1 MALRF
6 ISGSA
11 NSGPMRAVARSFSAA
26 AREVLQSAPAAEVT
40 TLKNGLR
47 VASQPTASGT
57 ATVGVWIDSGSRY
70 ENDGNNGVATFL
82 EHMIYKG
89 TGKRTQAQLETE
101 LGKIGASLNSF
112 TSREHTGYYAQ
123 CPASKIE
130 KTIDILAD
138 VLRNSKFDDAVIETE
153 RNVLIRKMQEAEEN
167 IQEVVFDNMHSAAFQ
182 GTPFARSPLG
192 TTDAIRNI
200 TRRDI
205 VEFAQDHYK
214 PVRMVISGA
223 GAVSQDQLS
232 QFAEKYFG
240 DLSNEYERK
249 VPVVGGIRFT
259 GSEYRYRDDNI
270 PHMYGAVAVEG
281 VGLGHP
287 DSLALQVASTLVGQW
302 DVTHAASTNAPSR
315 LAQKVSTDPEVFS
328 YENFSLNYKDTGLF
342 GIYFVLAGHTLEDAT
357 SIVRKFQREW
367 KHLTSGVTDAEVD
380 RAKAQLKTNLFR
392 SLEGTTAKADSNA
405 RQILYSGNL
414 KTAAELVQD
423 IDRIDASAIREAMS
437 RHVYDRDIVC
447 SGVGRTEA
455 WPNYSHLRYGMSWWR
470 L

>member
-11 NSGPMRAVARSFSAA
+11 NSGPMRAAVRSFSAA
-26 AREVLQSAPAAEVT
+26 AREVLQNAPESEVS

-89 TGKRTQAQLETE
+89 TGKRTQAQLESE

-112 TSREHTGYYAQ
+112 TSREHTAYYAQ
-123 CPASKIE
+123 CPTSEVE
-130 KTIDILAD
+130 KTVDILAD
-138 VLRNSKFDDAVIETE
+138 VLRNSKFDDAAIEAE
-153 RNVLIRKMQEAEEN
+153 RNVLLRKMQEAEEN
-167 IQEVVFDNMHSAAFQ
+167 IQEVVFDNMHAAAFQ
-182 GTPFARSPLG
+182 GTPLARSPLG
-192 TTDAIRNI
+192 TTEAIKEI

-205 VEFAQDHYK
+205 TEFAEDHYK

-223 GAVSQDQLS
+223 GGVSHEQLT
-232 QFAEKYFG
+232 QLAEKYFG
-240 DLSNEYERK
+240 DLPNEYERK
-249 VPVVGGIRFT
+249 VPTVGGIRFT
-259 GSEYRYRDDNI
+259 GSEYRYRNDNI
-270 PHMYGAVAVEG
+270 PHMYGALAVEG

-287 DSLALQVASTLVGQW
+287 DSLPLQVASTLVGQW

-315 LAQKVSTDPEVFS
+315 LAQKVSTDPELFS
-328 YENFSLNYKDTGLF
+328 YESFSLNYKDTGLF
-342 GIYFVLAGHTLEDAT
+342 GIYFVLAGSALEDAT
-357 SIVRKFQREW
+357 TIVRRFQREW
-367 KHLTSGVTDAEVD
+367 KHLTSGVTDVEVD
-380 RAKAQLKTNLFR
+380 RAKAQLKTILFR
-392 SLEGTTAKADSNA
+392 SMEGTTAKADSNA
-405 RQILYSGNL
+405 RQVLYSGKL
-414 KTAAELVQD
+414 KTGSELIQE
-423 IDRIDASAIREAMS
+423 IDRIDAAAVREAMS
-437 RHVYDRDIVC
+437 RNVYDRDIVC
-447 SGVGRTEA
+447 AGVGRTEA